1 MIDEQTNINNNST
14 VDNNISRNQTEANQT
29 EANQTE
35 ANQTEVKLPW
45 YETNNQLKKF
55 APKNNETPED
65 ALYKLAHS
73 YVELEKK
80 LSSQMPKIPTEYHIN
95 TEDIQL
101 KDKTVKNLLDED
113 ELNGIKERAKILGLT
128 QEQCQDL
135 YHMAN
140 AQKNIQQERYL
151 EQQQRTQ
158 EEASQKLQEV
168 MGGDENSGEWADS
181 VKYISAIADYGTNNL
196 DSTLDIQRLGAEI
209 NVLGANGVTEIL
221 KLLRALGKDYV
232 GSESNLR
239 MKERTAGFYGS
250 TPSDTNYAKYSS
262 KSLGEQYMQLV
273 KSEAFRKGD
282 PHAVDQANNLR
293 ELLKQRGTLM

>member
-14 VDNNISRNQTEANQT
+14 VDNNITLNNVYNNISRNQTEENQT
-29 EANQTE
+29 EE
-35 ANQTEVKLPW
+35 KLPW

-73 YVELEKK
+73 YIELEKK
-80 LSSQMPKIPTEYHIN
+80 LSSQMPKIPTEYQIN

-101 KDKTVKNLLDED
+101 KDRTVKNLLDED
-113 ELNGIKERAKILGLT
+113 ELNEIKERAKILHLT

-196 DSTLDIQRLGAEI
+196 DSTLDIKRLGAEI

-250 TPSDTNYAKYSS
+250 TPADVDYGKYSS
-262 KSLGEQYMQLV
+262 KTLGEQYLKLV
-273 KSEAFRKGD
+273 QSEAFRKGD
-282 PHAVDQANNLR
+282 ANVKSQAENLR
-293 ELLKQRGTLM
+293 NILQKRGMLL